1 MKSAC
6 DYIYEAMASVYNL
19 SIEQG
24 VVPSILKTSEVL
36 PVDKGGDITD
46 PSIVTAA
53 LFQTYRPLR
62 QTQRFTLNG
71 GVPTRQT
78 RRGIE
83 PRPYKLKKKRDK
95 QIDKKDSK
103 DNRAKIK
110 QA

>member
-53 LFQTYRPLR
+53 LFQYFPC
-62 QTQRFTLNG
+62 F
-71 GVPTRQT
+71 
-78 RRGIE
+78 
-83 PRPYKLKKKRDK
+83 PR
-95 QIDKKDSK
+95 
-103 DNRAKIK
+103 K
-110 QA
+110 QAMLKNMTYI

>member
-46 PSIVTAA
+46 PSTVTAA
-53 LFQTYRPLR
+53 LFRYFPCVPRKQLSYVEKYDILYIDNNL
-62 QTQRFTLNG
+62 FT
-71 GVPTRQT
+71 
-78 RRGIE
+78 
-83 PRPYKLKKKRDK
+83 
-95 QIDKKDSK
+95 
-103 DNRAKIK
+103 
-110 QA
+110 

>member
-46 PSIVTAA
+46 PSILTAA
-53 LFQTYRPLR
+53 LFQYFPC
-62 QTQRFTLNG
+62 F
-71 GVPTRQT
+71 
-78 RRGIE
+78 
-83 PRPYKLKKKRDK
+83 PR
-95 QIDKKDSK
+95 
-103 DNRAKIK
+103 K
-110 QA
+110 QAMLKNMTSYI